1 MRVPVLREKKKQL
14 TVLACFLGV
23 LLMLAGIWNRK
34 EDKENVFQ
42 GENVSQKTKS
52 GIGEMAGDEIVSFL
66 VPLFEF
72 GAHGGARGYDNLM
85 ESLFL
90 SHLPVFSYT
99 RETEQ
104 RELPYQD
111 DVTWQDLLAEGME
124 EKTSGGTED
133 QEAGTED
140 NPEESAEIEEAL
152 TLEEALEREN
162 RTARG
167 ETENSMEDLEED
179 TGLDFFT
186 GDFIPHEKQMTY
198 NLSDYQEY
206 SSLFETFYAI
216 DSNTMI
222 GSEQLNLDRLLG
234 PDVTVDKNA
243 PGPQILLYHTHSQ
256 EAFADSVPGDTSTTI
271 VGAGDKLAALLTEEY
286 GYSVL
291 HHTGEYDVPDRD
303 GAYNRSLPELEQ
315 ILADNPTIQVI
326 IDLHRDG
333 ISEDRR
339 LVTELDGK
347 PTARFMF
354 FNGLSRTK
362 NTGDIDYLKNPYQD
376 ANLALSFRM
385 ELAANEYYPGL
396 TRKIYLN
403 GYRYNMHLQKSLL
416 IELGAQTNTVEEIM
430 NAIDPLAHILD
441 LVFSGEAAVVME

>member
-1 MRVPVLREKKKQL
+1 MKVPVLREKKKQL
-14 TVLACFLGV
+14 TLMACFLGM
-23 LLMLAGIWNRK
+23 LFILAGSWNRK
-34 EDKENVFQ
+34 EDKEKAFQ
-42 GENVSQKTKS
+42 AENASQKTKS
-52 GIGEMAGDEIVSFL
+52 GIGEMAGNEILSFL
-66 VPLFEF
+66 VPLFEY
-72 GAHGGARGYDNLM
+72 GDHVGARGYDNLM
-85 ESLFL
+85 ESVFL

-99 RETEQ
+99 REMEQ

-111 DVTWQDLLAEGME
+111 NATWQELLAEGME
-124 EKTSGGTED
+124 EMISEKTEGNS
-133 QEAGTED
+133 
-140 NPEESAEIEEAL
+140 EEGVEIEEAL

-167 ETENSMEDLEED
+167 ETEESVDDLEED
-179 TGLDFFT
+179 TGLDFFPE
-186 GDFIPHEKQMTY
+186 DFTPHEKQLTY

-222 GSEQLNLDRLLG
+222 GSEQLNLDRLLE
-234 PDVTVDKNA
+234 PEVTVDKNA

-315 ILADNPTIQVI
+315 ILADNPTIQVV

-333 ISEDRR
+333 VSEGTR

-362 NTGDIDYLKNPYQD
+362 NTGNIDYLKNPYQD
-376 ANLALSFRM
+376 ANMALSFRM

-441 LVFSGEAAVVME
+441 LVFSGEAVVVME

>member
-1 MRVPVLREKKKQL
+1 MRIPVLREKKKQL
-14 TVLACFLGV
+14 TVLACFLGMA
-23 LLMLAGIWNRK
+23 LMLAGIWNQK
-34 EDKENVFQ
+34 EGKENTFQ
-42 GENVSQKTKS
+42 EENVSQKTKS
-52 GIGEMAGDEIVSFL
+52 VIGEMAGDEIVSFL

-72 GAHGGARGYDNLM
+72 GANGGARGYDNLM
-85 ESLFL
+85 ESAFL
-90 SHLPVFSYT
+90 SHLPVFSYS
-99 RETEQ
+99 REMEQ
-104 RELPYQD
+104 KELPYQD
-111 DVTWQDLLAEGME
+111 DVTWQKLL
-124 EKTSGGTED
+124 TED
-133 QEAGTED
+133 RDENTSKETEEAGGGEK
-140 NPEESAEIEEAL
+140 PEKDAEIEEAL

-167 ETENSMEDLEED
+167 ETENLVEDLTED
-179 TGLDFFT
+179 TGLDFFS
-186 GDFIPHEKQMTY
+186 GDFIPHEKQITY

-206 SSLFETFYAI
+206 SALFETFYAI

-256 EAFADSVPGDTSTTI
+256 EAFVDSVPGDASTTI

-362 NTGDIDYLKNPYQD
+362 NTGDIEYLKNPYQD
-376 ANLALSFRM
+376 ENLALSFRM

-441 LVFSGEAAVVME
+441 LVFSGETVAVE